1 MKIKTLEELGAIM
14 KKLDTVANK
23 VQLLDS
29 IAQVDN
35 TQNQLQDL
43 VFKLQSQANLV
54 GGEIAP
60 LIDRQRSKLRMMA
73 TSYVDQIL
81 NPKPDTPVTSDTPAT
96 PATQPDSEVVSED
109 NLEKATTM
117 PPQESADAG
126 ADADELSTVD
136 SKVGSKTELTADSKA
151 APKANSKSK
160 RGSKPKSKKK

>member
-81 NPKPDTPVTSDTPAT
+81 NPKPVTPVTPDTPAT

-136 SKVGSKTELTADSKA
+136 SKV